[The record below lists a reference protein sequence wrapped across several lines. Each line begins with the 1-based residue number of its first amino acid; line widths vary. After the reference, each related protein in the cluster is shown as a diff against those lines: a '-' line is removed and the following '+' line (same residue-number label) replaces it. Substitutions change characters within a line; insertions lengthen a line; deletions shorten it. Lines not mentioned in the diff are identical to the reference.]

1 MIRIDL
7 GRDSKKQ
14 GERIRKVATQLKL
27 QQPYEE
33 LLAKFDGDV
42 GRLVAF
48 FLSIAVAIL
57 PYLFIGEYER
67 VITRS
72 YEKKIRAVEKEIA
85 IVETEVTSLQ
95 PYKQELESYES
106 QKNQV
111 SQRLSVIRQL
121 IDSRGTPVISMD
133 AVTQAMPEGVW
144 LESVNFDASDKME
157 KITVAGKAL
166 SNEDISDFV
175 DRLAQSS
182 YLKNVRI
189 NVVESALAS
198 STEVR
203 TFTLDLE
210 ATPYVA
216 AAREVGG
223 SR

>member
-7 GRDSKKQ
+7 GRGSKKQ

-42 GRLVAF
+42 GRMITFV
-48 FLSIAVAIL
+48 LSIAVAIL

-85 IVETEVTSLQ
+85 VVETEVQSLQ
-95 PYKQELESYES
+95 PYKQELESYET

-111 SQRLSVIRQL
+111 NQRLAVIRQL

-144 LESVNFDASDKME
+144 LETVNFEGVDKVE
-157 KITVAGKAL
+157 KISVAGKAL

-182 YLKNVRI
+182 YLRNVRI
-189 NVVESALAS
+189 NLVESAFAS
-198 STEVR
+198 TTEIR
-203 TFTLDLE
+203 SFTLDLE
-210 ATPYVA
+210 ATPYTA
-216 AAREVGG
+216 AAREIGG